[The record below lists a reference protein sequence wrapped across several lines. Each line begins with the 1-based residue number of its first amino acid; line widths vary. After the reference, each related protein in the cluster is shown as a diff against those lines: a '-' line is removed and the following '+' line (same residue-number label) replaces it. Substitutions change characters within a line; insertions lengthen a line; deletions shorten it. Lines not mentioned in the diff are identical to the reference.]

1 MFISN
6 EIKKI
11 ASIFHINYYEVD
23 SENIFKKIIEK
34 YTNSKKD
41 RTWLWEDFSDDYSV
55 YDADSY
61 KLISNF
67 ILNKSFLVLIK
78 DEKIGFGFDNVT
90 SFIKI
95 YEELEYLDEFYITDE
110 KLSYLICKNHHDYL
124 ICCGIAKKW
133 LINYS
138 R

>member
-1 MFISN
+1 MNLKGFIMFISN

-78 DEKIGFGFDNVT
+78 DEKIGFG
-90 SFIKI
+90 
-95 YEELEYLDEFYITDE
+95 
-110 KLSYLICKNHHDYL
+110 
-124 ICCGIAKKW
+124 
-133 LINYS
+133 
-138 R
+138 